1 MHSFAIAPGLLVDA
15 EVAYRREQ
23 AAGDL
28 TVARRVR
35 GWWGSRRR
43 RAASTADLTLAA

>member
-1 MHSFAIAPGLLVDA
+1 MHSFAITPGLLVDA

-23 AAGDL
+23 AATDV

-35 GWWGSRRR
+35 GWWGGRR
-43 RAASTADLTLAA
+43 RAASTAELVLAA